1 MICVLGLFLN
11 PFYQKNEYK
20 AVSIY
25 ISKMALCRALRNSG
39 KPCTY
44 NAKRGELCKL
54 HFNAREEQPIGWEI
68 SQKNLEIDSRK
79 KEIKVLKIAPVSEKE
94 KAFQEAV
101 KIKMERIAARRN
113 ERYRMLNARFRDDDI
128 RNYDYY
134 AEEYNYDY
142 GMPNAG
148 AGAGAGALAPV
159 AFHEDNQ
166 NVHRTE
172 TVALV
177 KSSVA
182 IIMSRKI
189 KDPDFVWN
197 AFRVSKTPGEI
208 IIRCSL
214 TPAAAVLLVQK
225 YAATDTIYEMVPG
238 IYGKVLDGVLQFI
251 IESDDSVNLFKILK
265 IELEDNVAMCAQG
278 NLSRLCNVLGGYL
291 EGISTASTA
300 DILGDLLPPLM
311 SIESPYARLTAAIEI
326 LRTYNVPE
334 DKWSDW
340 LEPLDCKIEM
350 LDPMLASMPGTN
362 GRL

>member
-1 MICVLGLFLN
+1 
-11 PFYQKNEYK
+11 
-20 AVSIY
+20 
-25 ISKMALCRALRNSG
+25 MALCRALRNSG
-39 KPCTY
+39 LPCTY
-44 NAKRGELCKL
+44 NAKRGDLCRL
-54 HFNAREEQPIGWEI
+54 HFNAREEQPVGWEI
-68 SQKNLEIDSRK
+68 SQKDLEIDSCR
-79 KEIKVLKIAPVSEKE
+79 KEIKVLKIMPVSEKE
-94 KAFQEAV
+94 KAFQDAL
-101 KIKMERIAARRN
+101 KIKTARIAARRN
-113 ERYRMLNARFRDDDI
+113 ERYRMLNARFRYDD
-128 RNYDYY
+128 RNYHDYY
-134 AEEYNYDY
+134 AEEYEADH
-142 GMPNAG
+142 GMPPPAG
-148 AGAGAGALAPV
+148 AGAGAEALVPV
-159 AFHEDNQ
+159 AFHDDNQ

-177 KSSVA
+177 KSSIAA
-182 IIMSRKI
+182 IAALKI
-189 KDPDFVWN
+189 EEPDFRWN
-197 AFRVSKTPGEI
+197 KDRVSKTPGEI

-214 TPAAAVLLVQK
+214 TPAAAVLLIQK
-225 YAATDTIYEMVPG
+225 YAAADTIYEMVPG

-251 IESDDSVNLFKILK
+251 KKSDDSVNLFKILK
-265 IELEDNVAMCAQG
+265 LELEDNVAMCAQG

-311 SIESPYARLTAAIEI
+311 SIESPYARLTAASEI

>member
-1 MICVLGLFLN
+1 
-11 PFYQKNEYK
+11 
-20 AVSIY
+20 
-25 ISKMALCRALRNSG
+25 MALCRALRNKG

-44 NAKRGELCKL
+44 VAKRGDLCKL
-54 HFNAREEQPIGWEI
+54 HFNSRESRPKKWDIA
-68 SQKNLEIDSRK
+68 QKNLEIDEAK
-79 KEIKVLKIAPVSEKE
+79 KQIKSLELAPPSEKDVAEEASVKE
-94 KAFQEAV
+94 KLD
-101 KIKMERIAARRN
+101 RIEKRRN
-113 ERYRMLNARFRDDDI
+113 ERYVMLAARFRAEQI
-128 RNYDYY
+128 RRNVYDYY
-134 AEEYNYDY
+134 AEDYDY
-142 GMPNAG
+142 GVPPAG
-148 AGAGAGALAPV
+148 AGAGAEALAPV

-197 AFRVSKTPGEI
+197 ASRVSKTPGEI

-251 IESDDSVNLFKILK
+251 IESEDSVNLFKILK

-291 EGISTASTA
+291 EGISTASTTE
-300 DILGDLLPPLM
+300 ILGDLLPPLI
-311 SIESPYARLTAAIEI
+311 SIESPYARVTAATEI
-326 LRTYNVPE
+326 LRTYNVPD

-350 LDPMLASMPGTN
+350 LDPMYPSMPGTN